1 MVSENP
7 PLNLYKKIVFSFI
20 AFTLI
25 LVFLILYLS
34 FSNAKII
41 ITPTKEVAS
50 ADFII
55 DIIENPETE
64 GVLQGKIIE
73 VVVDGN
79 ENFTLSGGQEVDAVA
94 SGKVTIFNKY
104 NKNQPL
110 VKTTRLLTPD
120 GLLFR
125 LEKTVNVPA
134 GGEVEVEVYAD
145 EAGKKYEI
153 GATKFTIP
161 GLWEGLQDKIYASSF
176 EKMTGGTKQIK
187 VISDND
193 IAKGEKEI
201 KEKLYAEG
209 LVKLEEELQAGEGI
223 NKNLTFKE
231 VLESSTDA
239 VAGEET
245 AEFGID
251 MKLKVIALIID
262 EEQLLSLAE
271 TKMKN
276 SISADKK
283 LVSIN
288 NNSLNYTLEK
298 YDMESKMVNLKVYLE
313 GETVLKDT
321 SLIFNKDKLI
331 GRTKSETEAYL
342 KSFDAIEEAVVRFS
356 PFWVTKVPSL
366 KDHIKIEIK

>member
-1 MVSENP
+1 MISKNP
-7 PLNLYKKIVFSFI
+7 PLNFYKKIVFSFI
-20 AFTLI
+20 ALTLI
-25 LVFLILYLS
+25 LVVLILYLS
-34 FSNAKII
+34 FSQAKIF

-55 DIIENPETE
+55 DIVENPETE
-64 GVLQGKIIE
+64 GVLQGRIIE
-73 VVVDGN
+73 ALVEGN
-79 ENFTLSGGQEVDAVA
+79 EVFALTGGQEVDAIA
-94 SGKVTIFNKY
+94 GGKVTIFNKY

-134 GGEVEVEVYAD
+134 GGEVEVKVYAD

-153 GATKFTIP
+153 DPTEFIIP
-161 GLWEGLQDKIYASSF
+161 GLWEGLQDKIYASSS
-176 EKMTGGTKQIK
+176 EKMTGGSKQIK

-193 IAKGEKEI
+193 IAKAESEI
-201 KEKLYAEG
+201 KEKLYTEG
-209 LVKLEEELQAGEGI
+209 VVKLEEELQTGEGI
-223 NKNLTFKE
+223 NKNLIFKE
-231 VLESSTDA
+231 VLESSTDVA
-239 VAGEET
+239 AGEEVD
-245 AEFGID
+245 EFSID
-251 MKLKVIALIID
+251 MKLKVVALIID
-262 EEQLLSLAE
+262 EKQLLSLAE

-276 SISADKK
+276 SISTDRK

-288 NNSLNYTLEK
+288 NDSLNYTLEK
-298 YDMESKMVNLKVYLE
+298 YDTESKMANLKVYLE

-331 GRTKSETEAYL
+331 GRTKAETEAYL